1 MKSIL
6 YALLIL
12 TLPTTVWA
20 QLPAGFVRHTSYIYT
35 GNSKKPLTTSF
46 VVEKDE
52 YVYIEVSGDV
62 DLGPFTGAADAT
74 GKPTL
79 AALRFN
85 KYKDYYHGALV
96 CRIGDWAMPCEEMF
110 RIVDGWANPRANAG
124 IQWLV
129 DTQRMVHTRGI
140 SYIPGAYFLSPATGP
155 LTFDLND
162 TDPDNN
168 TGSFLIT
175 IYALKKNIHYNRNA
189 FNYCPVKMPAESE
202 TVEWKQELT
211 GSSYHHPDTFRGT
224 GKYRGCQCAYFEDNA
239 HTLDNHTP
247 RQGTFDFGYYISVDK
262 ATADHLHVVL
272 DMLPHELYGK
282 RFPAE
287 FYRPMPNANLTR

>member
-12 TLPTTVWA
+12 TLPTTAWA

-35 GNSKKPLTTSF
+35 GNSKTPLTTSF

-62 DLGPFTGAADAT
+62 YLGPFTGAADAT
-74 GKPTL
+74 GKPAL

-96 CRIGDWAMPCEEMF
+96 CRIGDRTTPCQEMF
-110 RIVDGWANPRANAG
+110 RFVDAVYDPVAG
-124 IQWLV
+124 GTMNYLI
-129 DTQRMVHTRGI
+129 DGSRMVRAQGI
-140 SYIPGAYFLSPATGP
+140 NYIPGVHFLSPTTGP
-155 LTFDLND
+155 LTFELND

-168 TGSFLIT
+168 DGSFLIT
-175 IYALKKNIHYNRNA
+175 IYAIKKNAHFNRNTL
-189 FNYCPVKMPAESE
+189 NYCPVRMPPESE
-202 TVEWKQELT
+202 TNEWKREAT
-211 GSSYHHPDTFRGT
+211 GFFYHHPDTFRGK
-224 GKYRGCQCAYFEDNA
+224 GRYKGCQCAYFEDNA
-239 HTLDNHTP
+239 HTLDNSTSKK
-247 RQGTFDFGYYISVDK
+247 GTFDFGYFLSQDK
-262 ATADHLHVVL
+262 TTADHLHVVL